1 MNKKRVNIICVVI
14 MALTFGAVLCVYP
27 SMPDTIPTHWNV
39 HGQVDGMGPKWS
51 VFIFV
56 LLPLLVMFGEKLEP
70 KKEGYSRF
78 ENVFNIFK
86 LMVTVF
92 TSLMVM
98 VTVTEVYK
106 PGLVSM
112 NTVMYLSMGA
122 MFALLGNYMPKVK
135 HNYTFGIKTPWTI
148 ASETVWNKTHRM
160 AGPLWMVGGIVVMAM
175 VFVKDQNLAF
185 TVSGVVLGI
194 ITVIPMVYSYIEQKR
209 ENKPEK

>member
-1 MNKKRVNIICVVI
+1 MTVV
-14 MALTFGAVLCVYP
+14 
-27 SMPDTIPTHWNV
+27 
-39 HGQVDGMGPKWS
+39 
-51 VFIFV
+51 
-56 LLPLLVMFGEKLEP
+56 LPLLVMFGEKLEP